1 MLMLMFPS
9 FLIFFFLMNTII
21 RLNLI
26 EELNILHIMYVHKS
40 YPKN

>member
-1 MLMLMFPS
+1 MLMFPF
-9 FLIFFFLMNTII
+9 FLIIFFFFMNTII

>member
-1 MLMLMFPS
+1 MFPTS
-9 FLIFFFLMNTII
+9 IQLYPFFFLMNIVI

-26 EELNILHIMYVHKS
+26 EELNVLYIIYVHKS

>member
-1 MLMLMFPS
+1 MLMLMFP
-9 FLIFFFLMNTII
+9 FFFFFFLMNTII